1 MTEASARP
9 GPQRLS
15 REGPAVRAPERPS
28 ARAPA
33 ERSPFGAA
41 PGWVERVVAGDQPA
55 GPRGRLGVL
64 WFAVACLAGVV
75 GVFALALVFAAVAAV
90 AALQCVAA
98 WRQARTTP
106 MRAVTA
112 GTAGLLPI
120 AAAFGIAL
128 VGLLVIAATV
138 ASVAVAVVTDRAVRH
153 GAEARRPNVLVFAG
167 IAVRC
172 GIVPGLVAASAV
184 LVARASGAAFLVLLV
199 LISGYEVGD
208 YLVGSGAG
216 SRIEGPAAGMVAVMV
231 LTFGVAVYQ
240 LAVFDTAA
248 AWVFGGLVAVTAPLG
263 PIVAA
268 TLVPSATAVGPA
280 MRRLDS
286 WSVTAPLWAWML
298 WDYLG

>member
-1 MTEASARP
+1 V
-9 GPQRLS
+9 
-15 REGPAVRAPERPS
+15 VRAPERSTMGPWY
-28 ARAPA
+28 
-33 ERSPFGAA
+33 ERGPFGAA
-41 PGWVERVVAGDQPA
+41 PEWVERVVAGDQPA

-64 WFAVACLAGVV
+64 WFAVAGLAGVV
-75 GVFALALVFAAVAAV
+75 GLFALAVVFAAVAAV
-90 AALQCVAA
+90 AALQCVAT
-98 WRQARTTP
+98 WRQARTTQ
-106 MRAVTA
+106 MRAVCAATA
-112 GTAGLLPI
+112 GFLPL

-128 VGLLVIAATV
+128 VGLVVLVAAM
-138 ASVAVAVVTDRAVRH
+138 AAVAVAVVTDRGVSD
-153 GAEARRPNVLVFAG
+153 GVDGRRPRVLVLAG

-172 GIVPGLVAASAV
+172 GIVPGLAAASAV
-184 LVARASGAAFLVLLV
+184 LVARASGSAFFVLLV

-216 SRIEGPAAGMVAVMV
+216 SRLEGPIAGMAAVMV

-240 LAVFDTAA
+240 LAIFDTAA
-248 AWVFGGLVAVTAPLG
+248 AWVFGAMVAVTAPLG

-286 WSVTAPLWAWML
+286 WLVTAPFWAWML